1 MREASQ
7 AIFRA
12 YDIRGRYPADLDE
25 AIAYRVGLSFAK
37 MLGGEGRVLVGRDV
51 RLSGLSLSQAV
62 MAGLFDGGVEVED
75 AGMVPTPV
83 LYFGVVELGYNG
95 GVQVTASHNPPEWNG
110 FKLVLGDGETVSEL
124 RGMST
129 LKKIFFE
136 GVRVDRA
143 WKAEAEEVD
152 IISHYIERVKGLVRP
167 RKKVRLLV
175 DFSNGAGGVIGPR
188 LLREVGCDLI
198 PLNEEPDG
206 SFPAHPP
213 EPTPE
218 TLKQLVETMRRGE
231 ADLGAGLDGDADR
244 SVFLDE
250 KGRFL
255 EGDLTLA
262 VFLHGLD
269 KKGKI
274 VYDVSC
280 SSVVEEVGRRLG
292 FEPVLSRT
300 GRAFMLSKVREVG
313 AVIGGEKSN
322 HIYFSELHGFDDG
335 IYAVAKMAEL
345 VSRLDQPLSKLVDS
359 LPKYYA
365 SSIRVVEVPDE
376 LKQRVVE
383 KVAEMLRPKA
393 LKIIDIDGFKA
404 FFKDG
409 WVLVRPSNT
418 MPQVK
423 YTAESTTPDGLN
435 RLTRMAEE
443 AIKEVLKT
451 GV

>member
-25 AIAYRVGLSFAK
+25 TVAYRVGLSFAK
-37 MLGGEGRVLVGRDV
+37 MLGGEGKVLVGRDV
-51 RLSGLSLSQAV
+51 RLSGPALSQALT
-62 MAGLFDGGVEVED
+62 AGLLDGGLEVRD

-83 LYFGVVELGYNG
+83 LYLGVVELGYSG

-110 FKLVLGDGETVSEL
+110 FKLVLGDGETVSEV

-136 GVRVDRA
+136 EVKAGRPR
-143 WKAEAEEVD
+143 KAEAEKVD
-152 IISHYIERVKGLVRP
+152 ITTHYIERIKGLVKLR
-167 RKKVRLLV
+167 RRVRLLV
-175 DFSNGAGGVIGPR
+175 DFSNGAAGIIGPR
-188 LLREVGCDLI
+188 LLREIGCDLTA
-198 PLNEEPDG
+198 LNEEPDG
-206 SFPAHPP
+206 RFPAHLP

-218 TLKQLVETMRRGE
+218 TLKQLAESMRRGV

-244 SVFLDE
+244 SVFVDDR
-250 KGRFL
+250 GRFL
-255 EGDLTLA
+255 EGDLTLT

-269 KKGKI
+269 KRGRI

-280 SSVVEEVGRRLG
+280 SSVVEEVGLRLG
-292 FEPVLSRT
+292 FEPVLCRT

-335 IYAVAKMAEL
+335 LYAVAKMAEL

-359 LPKYYA
+359 LPRYYA
-365 SSIRVVEVPDE
+365 TSIRVIEVPDE

-383 KVAEMLRPKA
+383 KVAEILRPKA
-393 LKIIDIDGFKA
+393 QRVIDIDGVKA
-404 FFKDG
+404 FFRDG

-435 RLTRMAEE
+435 KLILMAEE
-443 AIKEVLKT
+443 AIKEVLKPSA
-451 GV
+451 

>member
-25 AIAYRVGLSFAK
+25 SIAYRVGLSFAK
-37 MLGGEGRVLVGRDV
+37 MLGGGGRVLVGRDV
-51 RLSGLSLSQAV
+51 RLSGPSLSQALI
-62 MAGLFDGGVEVED
+62 AGLLDGGVGVED

-83 LYFGVVELGYNG
+83 LYLGVVELGYNG

-110 FKLVLGDGETVSEL
+110 FKLVMGDGETVSEV

-136 GVRVDRA
+136 EVKVDRTR
-143 WKAEAEEVD
+143 KAEAEKVD
-152 IISHYIERVKGLVRP
+152 IITHYIERVKGLVRL
-167 RKKVRLLV
+167 RRRVKLLV

-188 LLREVGCDLI
+188 LLREIGCDLT

-206 SFPAHPP
+206 RFPAHPP

-218 TLKQLVETMRRGE
+218 TLKQLAEMMRSGD
-231 ADLGAGLDGDADR
+231 ADLGAGLDGDSDR
-244 SVFLDE
+244 SVFIDDQ
-250 KGRFL
+250 GRFL

-262 VFLHGLD
+262 VLLHGLD
-269 KKGKI
+269 EKGRI

-280 SSVVEEVGRRLG
+280 GSVVEEVGLRLG

-335 IYAVAKMAEL
+335 LYAVARMAEL

-359 LPKYYA
+359 LPRYYA

-383 KVAEMLRPKA
+383 RVAELLRPKA
-393 LKIIDIDGFKA
+393 LRIIDIDGVKA
-404 FFKDG
+404 FFRDG

-423 YTAESTTPDGLN
+423 YTAESKTQDGLN
-435 RLTRMAEE
+435 KLILMAEE
-443 AIKEVLKT
+443 AIREVLKT
-451 GV
+451 SV